1 MTYEKIEKEQTSCS
15 APPLDG
21 GLLLLKHEH
30 RCHVVES
37 QAPSLDTQ
45 VDEYKYYAL
54 EVVLLP
60 LK

>member
-1 MTYEKIEKEQTSCS
+1 MFPTDAIYCFRDISRYKTLS
-15 APPLDG
+15 PG
-21 GLLLLKHEH
+21 
-30 RCHVVES
+30 HVVES